1 MIPKIIHY
9 CWFGRGEKNPLIQA
23 CIASWRKYLPDYRI
37 VEWNEDSFDVD
48 STLWTRQ
55 AYAAKKWA
63 FVSDYVRLYALY
75 TQGGL
80 YFDTDVEVLRPL
92 DRFLDNQA
100 FTGFESNDN
109 PVTAV
114 MGAESGN
121 PIIAELLSYY
131 SDRPF
136 VKNDGSLETLP
147 NTYIITDCFE
157 KLGIRKNGKEQLQ
170 QGLHVYPQ
178 IIFCPNNL
186 TRIWNKPST
195 KSYTIHHFD
204 QSWMKDKRNTKSYT
218 GRIRQYLT
226 GVLRNTLGTERTFRT
241 KDRIVKAFSGKK
253 AANDK

>member
-1 MIPKIIHY
+1 MIPKTIHY

-92 DRFLDNQA
+92 DGFLDNQA
-100 FTGFESNDN
+100 FTGFESKDN

-114 MGAESGN
+114 MGAESGS

-136 VKNDGSLETLP
+136 VKDDGSLEMLP

-157 KLGIRKNGKEQLQ
+157 KLGIQKNGKEQLRH
-170 QGLHVYPQ
+170 GLHLYPQ
-178 IIFCPNNL
+178 IYFCPNNL
-186 TRIWNKPST
+186 TRIWNKPSP

-204 QSWMKDKRNTKSYT
+204 QSWSADKKDTVSVK
-218 GRIRQYLT
+218 GRVRRYLI
-226 GVLRNTLGTERTFRT
+226 GVLRNAFGTEALYNAKEKTLSALRR
-241 KDRIVKAFSGKK
+241 KRS
-253 AANDK
+253 